1 MFGYVKM
8 WKPELKMAEYEQ
20 YQGVYCSLCK
30 QLGRRYGLPARMT
43 LSYDFTLLA
52 LLGMALTPDC
62 PGFEKSRCSFHPGK
76 KCLRCRESAPLLLAA
91 DAAVLMT
98 YHKLHDTIADSGF
111 WKGLSARLLLPFA
124 SHYARKAARLRP
136 DLAAEMAGFME
147 RQQALEKAGTASID
161 AAAAPTA
168 DMLATLAELC
178 AVSEEQKELLRRFG
192 YCLGRWI
199 YLMDAVD
206 DLEQDAAGG
215 GYNPYLLSLHIKAGD
230 VAAMAEARDYA
241 LLTLNACLAECETAY
256 HLLDRYHFD
265 GILQNI
271 LQLGMPAEQR
281 RVTAAGRMD
290 DSRGKVWTDT

>member
-30 QLGRRYGLPARMT
+30 QLGRRYGLAARLT

-52 LLGMALTPDC
+52 LLGMALSPDC

-76 KCLRCRESAPLLLAA
+76 KCLRCEASEPLLLAS
-91 DAAVLMT
+91 DAAVLLT
-98 YHKLHDTIADSGF
+98 YHKLRDTIADSGF
-111 WKGLSARLLLPFA
+111 RKRLAARLLLPFA
-124 SHYARKAARLRP
+124 SHYAKRAARLRP
-136 DLAAEMAGFME
+136 GLAAEMTDYMQ
-147 RQQALEKAGTASID
+147 RQQALEEAKTASID

-168 DMLATLAELC
+168 ELLASLAALC
-178 AVSEEQKELLRRFG
+178 AVSEEQREPLRRFG

-206 DLEQDAAGG
+206 DLEQDAAAG
-215 GYNPYLLSLHIKAGD
+215 GYNPYLLSRQLEDGD
-230 VAAMAEARDYA
+230 AAAMAETRRYA
-241 LLTLNACLAECETAY
+241 LLTLNACLAECEAAY

-281 RVTAAGRMD
+281 RVTETA
-290 DSRGKVWTDT
+290 